1 MTSIGRTTFSATE
14 LLFLSTVLESDVRLA
29 WTPLRAAQAPFSLVR
44 MALQAVTTV
53 HPTPHKSS
61 LWLQHAA
68 ALPAT
73 MHATLLLHSVTKAN
87 PSREE
92 KFPVKGSRRT
102 IGSSTQNIWGGHLP
116 RDHPYLVIQMD
127 TAGLG
132 HEVSTSSQTNW
143 QKEVWGN

>member
-1 MTSIGRTTFSATE
+1 MTSIRKTTFSATE
-14 LLFLSTVLESDVRLA
+14 LVFLNTVFESDVRLA
-29 WTPLRAAQAPFSLVR
+29 WTHLKAACPPFSLVQ

-53 HPTPHKSS
+53 HPTPDKSS
-61 LWLQHAA
+61 LWLEHIA

-102 IGSSTQNIWGGHLP
+102 LGSSNQTIWGGHLS

-132 HEVSTSSQTNW
+132 HKVSTSSQTNW
-143 QKEVWGN
+143 QKEARRN

>member
-14 LLFLSTVLESDVRLA
+14 LVFLSTVLESDVRLA
-29 WTPLRAAQAPFSLVR
+29 WTHLRAAQAPFSLVQ
-44 MALQAVTTV
+44 MALQAVTMV

-61 LWLQHAA
+61 LWLQHVT

-73 MHATLLLHSVTKAN
+73 MHATLLLHSITKAN

-102 IGSSTQNIWGGHLP
+102 LGSSTQTIWGGHLP
-116 RDHPYLVIQMD
+116 RDHSYFVIQMNM
-127 TAGLG
+127 AGLG

-143 QKEVWGN
+143 QKEAWGN